1 MRNKSTVKKKKLHV
15 VGIDYETAYVE
26 RAEKVIAWNRL
37 SDLVTVR
44 CKSIYDP
51 GVPALISTDLKEL
64 HQKEKSEKNSNLVSG
79 SDEDE
84 NKRQLFD
91 AAYFSGSLT
100 LMPDSPAALK
110 VAAAMCE
117 PGAPI
122 YITQTFQLQHSPITE
137 IVKPLMKYLTTID
150 FGQLTYLSKLD
161 EIASKAGMEI
171 EANTPIEG
179 SVQNRWQSARLIIM
193 RSKT

>member
-1 MRNKSTVKKKKLHV
+1 MTSRWYRVVLDRMHENQSLLDIGIGTATGLTRNKSVVKKKKLHV
-15 VGIDYETAYVE
+15 VGIDYEAAYIE
-26 RAEKVIAWNRL
+26 RAEKVLAWNRL
-37 SDLVTVR
+37 SDLVRVR

-51 GVPALISTDLKEL
+51 G
-64 HQKEKSEKNSNLVSG
+64 Q
-79 SDEDE
+79 
-84 NKRQLFD
+84 RFD

-100 LMPDSPAALK
+100 LMPDPPAALK
-110 VAAAMCE
+110 VAATMCK

-122 YITQTFQLQHSPITE
+122 YITQTFQLQHSPVAE
-137 IVKPLMKYLTTID
+137 IIKPLMKYLTTID

-179 SVQNRWQSARLIIM
+179 SVQNRWQSARLVVM
-193 RSKT
+193 RSKE